1 MQYTVCADLDCI
13 QIPIS
18 RKVSLCQENI
28 SSCSITEQQRKATM
42 IKPTQC
48 LLKAFEFTLWLFT
61 LPSIPSL
68 SLVGLLLKSY
78 RMYVLKIKL
87 NLWLWLLY
95 ANERLA
101 CYIWTTETIKI
112 LQDSSRMQIVL
123 TSSIYPSVRMK
134 TVRIFTHE
142 LTLAE
147 SVVSLCTKSSNT
159 RGNGSR
165 LWTT

>member
-1 MQYTVCADLDCI
+1 
-13 QIPIS
+13 
-18 RKVSLCQENI
+18 
-28 SSCSITEQQRKATM
+28 M

-101 CYIWTTETIKI
+101 CYI
-112 LQDSSRMQIVL
+112 
-123 TSSIYPSVRMK
+123 
-134 TVRIFTHE
+134 
-142 LTLAE
+142 
-147 SVVSLCTKSSNT
+147 
-159 RGNGSR
+159 
-165 LWTT
+165 